1 MRAIEENNKL
11 IAEFLGYTQPHPD
24 YPCATYWYKKDE
36 SPLTLLSFDSDC
48 NWLMEVV
55 EKIES
60 FVDKNKC
67 AKYNFTIEQ
76 SFVEIIDNNTSDI
89 VVEIDR
95 DTKIEAVY
103 NACVEF
109 IKWYNG
115 QKQY

>member
-1 MRAIEENNKL
+1 MRAVEDNNKL

-24 YPCATYWYKKDE
+24 YPGATYWYKKDE
-36 SPLTLLSFDSDC
+36 SPLTLLLFDSDW

-60 FVDKNKC
+60 LNFIVYIETNYC
-67 AKYNFTIEQ
+67 QLYNATNHEELIK
-76 SFVEIIDNNTSDI
+76 SIYS
-89 VVEIDR
+89 
-95 DTKIEAVY
+95 TKIESVY

>member
-24 YPCATYWYKKDE
+24 YPGATYWYKKDE
-36 SPLTLLSFDSDC
+36 SPLTLLSFDSDW
-48 NWLMEVV
+48 NWLMKVV

-60 FVDKNKC
+60 LN
-67 AKYNFTIEQ
+67 YNFNLTSKEATVLMNHSAIYQ
-76 SFVEIIDNNTSDI
+76 TLIHRIDGNN
-89 VVEIDR
+89 
-95 DTKIEAVY
+95 KKEAVY
-103 NACVEF
+103 NTCVEF

>member
-1 MRAIEENNKL
+1 MRAIKENNKL

-24 YPCATYWYKKDE
+24 YPGATYWYKKDE
-36 SPLTLLSFDSDC
+36 SPLTLLSFDSDW

-55 EKIES
+55 DKIENLDFIFS
-60 FVDKNKC
+60 
-67 AKYNFTIEQ
+67 IHHE
-76 SFVEIIDNNTSDI
+76 
-89 VVEIDR
+89 VVNIFNGE
-95 DTKIEAVY
+95 TKENGIYSETFQGSTKLITTY